1 MSQPSKLTRFW
12 QELKRRKV
20 ITILIA
26 YLATCFAVIEFVDIT
41 SSRFAIPDGTVK
53 LLYLIAAIGFPL
65 VIILPWFINRKK
77 EEISRDESAAAPE
90 TDAPAEKIE
99 LTNLPAQLTSFIGRE
114 NEMPI
119 VRQLI
124 SEHRLVTLVGAGG
137 CGKTRL
143 ACEVAAKL
151 LSDYPDGVWFVDL
164 APIPDEGLVAKEIT
178 EALKIPEAPGQSII
192 DTLIDKI
199 KDKNQLII
207 LDNCEHLVRACAEV
221 AGKLVQSVPGL
232 KILAT
237 SRESLCVTGEQVWRV
252 PSLTLI
258 DPKTII
264 DVEQARDSEAV
275 MMFADRA
282 RLNNPEFELET
293 ENVNEV
299 VTICNKLDGIPL
311 ALELVASR
319 TRNMN
324 THMIL
329 ERFADRFE
337 QMSSSDPG
345 KSKRQQTLQATI
357 EWSYN
362 LLSDEEKLLFRR
374 LAVFSGGFDIEA
386 AEEVCSDDQLP
397 KKSILDLLSR
407 LVDQSL
413 VYTVKCD
420 DQSMRYK
427 RLETL
432 RQFAQQKLQSQKEEE
447 AIRKR
452 HLNYYIKM
460 AEQSY
465 EEQFELQL
473 IWLNRLELEHD
484 NMMAAMNWAEI
495 HVPEEFVK
503 LAGTLHWFWR
513 LKYHYVLGKD
523 YLERTSAVE
532 IGEACI
538 YARTTF
544 GLGYF
549 MYIFGNM
556 DRAIEIMN
564 ESVRIIH
571 KSGDIQEKAY
581 FLSIVS
587 SIRASTGDYDT
598 AVEGGEESL
607 ELARKIGKP
616 GFINHCLTMLCQVYI
631 HSKKFDLGRP
641 LCEELVISSEKLDH
655 QMSIIFANHFL
666 SDCVFGEGNFIEA
679 EKHYVHAMKSALKF
693 GNIFQAALEIQGI
706 AFSLSGQSRW
716 IKCVRLYAASV
727 EQIIK
732 ITGAPFKGV
741 KFWDEWAETYIG
753 GANEKLGEE
762 LTQKYEEEGRS
773 MGFDKAAEYAQD
785 FEKD

>member
-26 YLATCFAVIEFVDIT
+26 YLATCFAVIEFLDIT

-53 LLYLIAAIGFPL
+53 LMYLVAAIGLPI
-65 VIILPWFINRKK
+65 VIILPWIINRKK
-77 EEISRDESAAAPE
+77 EEISRDESSAAPE
-90 TDAPAEKIE
+90 TSAPDKKTE

-114 NEMPI
+114 KEMPV

-124 SEHRLVTLVGAGG
+124 GDHRLVTLVGAGG

-143 ACEVAAKL
+143 ACEVAGQL
-151 LSDYPDGVWFVDL
+151 VPDYPDGVWFVDL
-164 APIPDEGLVAKEIT
+164 SPIAEEGLVAKEIT
-178 EALKIPEAPGQSII
+178 EVLTIPEAPGQPII
-192 DTLIDKI
+192 DTLTEKI
-199 KDKNQLII
+199 KDKNLLIL
-207 LDNCEHLVRACAEV
+207 LDNCEHLVKACAEV

-252 PSLTLI
+252 PSLSLI

-293 ENVNEV
+293 ENVKEV
-299 VTICNKLDGIPL
+299 VTICSKLDGIPL

-319 TRNMN
+319 TRHMN
-324 THMIL
+324 TNMIL

-337 QMSSSDPG
+337 QLSSSDPG

-362 LLSDEEKLLFRR
+362 LLSDDEKLLFTR

-397 KKSILDLLSR
+397 KKNILDLLSR

-420 DQSMRYK
+420 DQSMRYT
-427 RLETL
+427 RLEIL

-452 HLNYYIKM
+452 HLYYYIKM

-484 NMMAAMNWAEI
+484 NMMAALNWSEI
-495 HVPEEFVK
+495 HESEEFVK

-513 LKYHYVLGKD
+513 LKYHIITGKD
-523 YLERTSAVE
+523 YLERASAVE
-532 IGEACI
+532 IGETHI
-538 YARTTF
+538 YRAKF

-549 MYIFGNM
+549 NYMFGEV
-556 DRAIEIMN
+556 DRSIELMN
-564 ESVRIIH
+564 EGLRIIH

-581 FLSIVS
+581 FLSIIS
-587 SIRASTGDYDT
+587 SFRASAGDYNT
-598 AVEGGEESL
+598 AVAGGEESL

-616 GFINHCLTMLCQVYI
+616 GFVNHCLTMLCQVYI

-641 LCEELVISSEKLDH
+641 LCEELAISSEKLDH
-655 QMSIIFANHFL
+655 HLGITFANHFL
-666 SDCVFGEGNFIEA
+666 SDCFFGEGNFIEA
-679 EKHYVHAMKSALKF
+679 EKHYVHAMKTALKF
-693 GNIFQAALEIQGI
+693 GNVFQAALEIQGI

-716 IKCVRLYAASV
+716 IKTVRLYAASV
-727 EQIIK
+727 EKIIK